1 MQLWYGIRIN
11 VSLFSPLFHVKRI
24 TPLRTLNKTDCKLVE
39 AMESLLTQTLLFG
52 NLLFNLKK
60 KTLILSYASIDYIL
74 STKRIEE
81 VLL

>member
-1 MQLWYGIRIN
+1 
-11 VSLFSPLFHVKRI
+11 
-24 TPLRTLNKTDCKLVE
+24 
-39 AMESLLTQTLLFG
+39 MESLLTQTLLFG

-74 STKRIEE
+74 STKRFEE